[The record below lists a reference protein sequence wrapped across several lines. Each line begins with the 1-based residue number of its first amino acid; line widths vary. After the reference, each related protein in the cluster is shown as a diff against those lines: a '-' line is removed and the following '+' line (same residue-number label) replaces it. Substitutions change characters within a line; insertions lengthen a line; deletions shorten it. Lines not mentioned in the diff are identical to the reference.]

1 MTPNLIAWLSAP
13 ESIEERRA
21 RITGYLVNEGY
32 ELPPSPPNADYD
44 EAGVIHRVRGQEMT
58 VAYSVVDQGG
68 RQVYYYVE
76 WEIDHIM
83 IGRIHSGDEWALEYL
98 IPGHY
103 DVPDLGLTD
112 TTLPEI
118 ITAIYKQRVAGREPD
133 FAYPVVGERAP
144 ALQVAEGESEE
155 CTSEVDD

>member
-13 ESIEERRA
+13 ESTEERRA
-21 RITGYLVNEGY
+21 RIAGYLVNEGY

-44 EAGVIHRVRGQEMT
+44 EAGVIHWVRGQEMT

-98 IPGHY
+98 DRIP
-103 DVPDLGLTD
+103 
-112 TTLPEI
+112 
-118 ITAIYKQRVAGREPD
+118 AILRRGKVMWEEPD
-133 FAYPVVGERAP
+133 RVIYHSRRYYQTPDGEDTV
-144 ALQVAEGESEE
+144 LQVVIQRARSGQWYVA
-155 CTSEVDD
+155 TFYPPTRR

>member
-1 MTPNLIAWLSAP
+1 MMPNLIAWLSAP
-13 ESIEERRA
+13 EITEERRA
-21 RITGYLVNEGY
+21 RIAGYLVNEGY

-44 EAGVIHRVRGQEMT
+44 EAGVIHWVRGQEMT

-98 IPGHY
+98 DRIP
-103 DVPDLGLTD
+103 
-112 TTLPEI
+112 
-118 ITAIYKQRVAGREPD
+118 AILRRGKVMWEEPD
-133 FAYPVVGERAP
+133 RVIYHSRRYYQTPDGEDTV
-144 ALQVAEGESEE
+144 LQVVIQRARSGQWYVV
-155 CTSEVDD
+155 TFYPPTRR

>member
-21 RITGYLVNEGY
+21 RIAGYLVNEGY

-68 RQVYYYVE
+68 RRVYYYAEYEV
-76 WEIDHIM
+76 DHIM
-83 IGRIHSGDEWALEYL
+83 LRRIRRGEEWMLEHLNLIPPILRSGRVVVWEIGRIIYESRRRFLSPEGGQYRLRVVIQQSKGGRWSVSSFHPRSSG
-98 IPGHY
+98 
-103 DVPDLGLTD
+103 
-112 TTLPEI
+112 
-118 ITAIYKQRVAGREPD
+118 
-133 FAYPVVGERAP
+133 
-144 ALQVAEGESEE
+144 
-155 CTSEVDD
+155 

>member
-1 MTPNLIAWLSAP
+1 MMPNLIAWLSAP
-13 ESIEERRA
+13 ENVEERRA
-21 RITGYLVNEGY
+21 RIAGYLVNEGY

-44 EAGVIHRVRGQEMT
+44 EAGVIHWVRGQEMT

-98 IPGHY
+98 DRIP
-103 DVPDLGLTD
+103 
-112 TTLPEI
+112 
-118 ITAIYKQRVAGREPD
+118 AILRRGKVMWEEPD
-133 FAYPVVGERAP
+133 RVIYHSRRYYQTPDGEDTV
-144 ALQVAEGESEE
+144 LQVVIQRARSGQWYVV
-155 CTSEVDD
+155 TFYPPTRR

>member
-1 MTPNLIAWLSAP
+1 T
-13 ESIEERRA
+13 EERRA
-21 RITGYLVNEGY
+21 RIAGYLVNEGY

-44 EAGVIHRVRGQEMT
+44 EAGVIHWVRGQEMT

-98 IPGHY
+98 DRIP
-103 DVPDLGLTD
+103 
-112 TTLPEI
+112 
-118 ITAIYKQRVAGREPD
+118 AILRRGKVMWEEPD
-133 FAYPVVGERAP
+133 RVIYHSRRYYQTPDGEDTV
-144 ALQVAEGESEE
+144 LQVVIQRARSGQWYVV
-155 CTSEVDD
+155 TFYPPTRR